1 MNDYVAKPVVPE
13 TLYTKLLLW
22 LSSTGQ
28 RHSQLQRDD
37 HQKQAPADGKTS
49 IRLKQQSISGLN
61 TLNGLVYVNNDVAKY
76 QHLLNLFAKSHIQD
90 MKRVQAL
97 LIDGDS
103 RNAQRLVH
111 ELKGV
116 AGVIGANRIADL
128 AANLEMA
135 FYLKAPISECIEMA
149 RLCDIELTELV
160 HAILNMKDIDPSI

>member
-61 TLNGLVYVNNDVAKY
+61 TLRG
-76 QHLLNLFAKSHIQD
+76 
-90 MKRVQAL
+90 
-97 LIDGDS
+97 
-103 RNAQRLVH
+103 
-111 ELKGV
+111 
-116 AGVIGANRIADL
+116 
-128 AANLEMA
+128 
-135 FYLKAPISECIEMA
+135 
-149 RLCDIELTELV
+149 
-160 HAILNMKDIDPSI
+160 